1 VDDVEMLSEARRRLP
16 AARTALAV
24 AIGDMPCSGTSQ
36 GGSGTSDR
44 TGRIALGVIEGVDT
58 AWTDTRELDRLER
71 IIIAKC
77 NAGQSWTYLLPR
89 VLDIVDRWAP
99 TPRRRTALHNNLRSA
114 SDDLLNK
121 SDDHGNCTSC
131 KRVPGAWGEPH
142 RQGMCKTC
150 ARYIDRIT
158 ALYVVAIDMPP
169 RALIEISE
177 ARGKVTDHDIHT
189 TMHGHTRRDA

>member
-1 VDDVEMLSEARRRLP
+1 MLDETKRRLP
-16 AARTALAV
+16 LARSALAV

-44 TGRIALGVIEGVDT
+44 TGRIALGVIDGVDT
-58 AWTDTRELDRLER
+58 AWTDSRELDRLER

-77 NAGQSWTYLLPR
+77 NAEQSWTYLLPR

-121 SDDHGNCTSC
+121 TDDHGNCTSC

-142 RQGMCKTC
+142 RKGMCKTC
-150 ARYIDRIT
+150 ARYMDRVM
-158 ALYVVAIDMPP
+158 ALYVVTIDMPP
-169 RALIEISE
+169 RALIEIGE
-177 ARGKVTDHDIHT
+177 QRGKVTDHDIHA
-189 TMHGHTRRDA
+189 TMHGHTRRD

>member
-1 VDDVEMLSEARRRLP
+1 
-16 AARTALAV
+16 
-24 AIGDMPCSGTSQ
+24 MPCSGTSQ

-44 TGRIALGVIEGVDT
+44 TGRIALGIIDGVDQ
-58 AWTDTRELDRLER
+58 AWTDSRELDRLER

-77 NAGQSWTYLLPR
+77 NNGQSWTYLLPR

-99 TPRRRTALHNNLRSA
+99 TDTRRRKLHANLRSA

-121 SDDHGNCTSC
+121 SDDHGNCVSC

-150 ARYIDRIT
+150 GRYLDRIHAHYDIT
-158 ALYVVAIDMPP
+158 IDMPP

-189 TMHGHTRRDA
+189 VMHGTPRRD